1 MRRER
6 RSVRKQGLE
15 SEAAVGSK
23 MGPISR
29 LATRDGESH
38 FNPTKSCRATI
49 TAMGLSMQTDQAIT
63 FAALQPGHVFRFHH
77 RDKVAIELKAQFAF
91 GTRDHAAVILK
102 PTHYLPF
109 GELVGASEVGDAVL
123 LGGAKIL
130 PSAKPKVQSRPE
142 RTILRSRGKSS
153 FAARVCTSS
162 RCRTANQWERCI
174 ESTSTPVQLPCQ
186 VKPLRWKSIRA
197 GRSRAATKRSMSTSP
212 RRSNQRPSASELR

>member
-109 GELVGASEVGDAVL
+109 GGLVGASEVGDAVL

-130 PSAKPKVQSRPE
+130 PSAKPRVSHGRKEQYCGAGGNRASR
-142 RTILRSRGKSS
+142 RG
-153 FAARVCTSS
+153 FALHHAAARQINGKGVSS
-162 RCRTANQWERCI
+162 
-174 ESTSTPVQLPCQ
+174 STSTPVQLPCQ
-186 VKPLRWKSIRA
+186 VKPLRWKSIRV